1 MPFTIASKNIKYL
14 VLSLK
19 KYMQKVYREKCKTL
33 LRKTEEN
40 LKVFLIFMN

>member
-1 MPFTIASKNIKYL
+1 MSFTIASKNIKYL
-14 VLSLK
+14 VLSQ
-19 KYMQKVYREKCKTL
+19 YMQKVYREKCKMW